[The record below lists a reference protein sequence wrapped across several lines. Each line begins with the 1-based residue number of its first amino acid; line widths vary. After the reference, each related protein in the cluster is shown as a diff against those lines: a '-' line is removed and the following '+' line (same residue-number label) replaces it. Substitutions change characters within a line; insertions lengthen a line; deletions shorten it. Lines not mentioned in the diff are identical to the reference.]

1 MRKMQDNADVPSAS
15 KDNSEAE
22 AIVKNFKTTLSAA
35 TAEYAGQYQWLIVT
49 HHKSTQTVAKHAAD
63 SDIENYVDG
72 GFEKVMDEFD
82 VILYW
87 EDMIM
92 YIPEVMF

>member
-1 MRKMQDNADVPSAS
+1 M
-15 KDNSEAE
+15 
-22 AIVKNFKTTLSAA
+22 
-35 TAEYAGQYQWLIVT
+35 
-49 HHKSTQTVAKHAAD
+49 AKHAAD

-82 VILYW
+82 VDLYW